1 MNKYIALGNLTRDP
15 KFREIKNDNKVCD
28 FSIAINNK
36 ANNSVFYIDIETWN
50 SVAENCNRFLSKGRK
65 VLVEGRLASS
75 SWKTKEGENRIRNYC
90 VAEKVTFLDKS
101 EQDASQTKEPAEYK
115 KKQQQDEEEYD
126 EFADIPF

>member
-15 KFREIKNDNKVCD
+15 KFREVKGDNKVCD
-28 FSIAINNK
+28 FAIAINNK
-36 ANNSVFYIDIETWN
+36 VNNSVFYIDIETWN

-75 SWKTKEGENRIRNYC
+75 SWKTKEGENRTRTYC

-101 EQDASQTKEPAEYK
+101 EQDQSSNQEPKAE
-115 KKQQQDEEEYD
+115 EAED

>member
-15 KFREIKNDNKVCD
+15 KYREVKGDNKVCD
-28 FSIAINNK
+28 FAIAINNK
-36 ANNSVFYIDIETWN
+36 VNNSVFYIDVETWN

-75 SWKTKEGENRIRNYC
+75 SWKTKDGENRTRTYC

-101 EQDASQTKEPAEYK
+101 DDNPQSENSRPQEPK
-115 KKQQQDEEEYD
+115 SEEIED

>member
-1 MNKYIALGNLTRDP
+1 MITRNMNKYIALGNLTRDP
-15 KFREIKNDNKVCD
+15 KFREVKGDNKVCD
-28 FSIAINNK
+28 FAIAINNK
-36 ANNSVFYIDIETWN
+36 VNNSVFYIDIETWN

-75 SWKTKEGENRIRNYC
+75 SWKTKEGENRTRTYC

-101 EQDASQTKEPAEYK
+101 EQDQSSNQEPKAE
-115 KKQQQDEEEYD
+115 EAED

>member
-15 KFREIKNDNKVCD
+15 KFREVKGDNKVCD
-28 FSIAINNK
+28 FAIAINNK

-75 SWKTKEGENRIRNYC
+75 SWKTKEGENRIRTYC
-90 VAEKVTFLDKS
+90 IAEKVTFLDKS
-101 EQDASQTKEPAEYK
+101 ENSTNTNNSSNNEPKA
-115 KKQQQDEEEYD
+115 DEIDD
-126 EFADIPF
+126 EFGDIPF

>member
-15 KFREIKNDNKVCD
+15 KFREVKGDNKVCD
-28 FSIAINNK
+28 FAIAINNK
-36 ANNSVFYIDIETWN
+36 VNNSVFYIDIETWN

-75 SWKTKEGENRIRNYC
+75 SWKTKEGENRTRTYC

-101 EQDASQTKEPAEYK
+101 EQEQGSNQEPKPEEAE
-115 KKQQQDEEEYD
+115 D

>member
-15 KFREIKNDNKVCD
+15 KFREVKGDNKVCD
-28 FSIAINNK
+28 FAIAINNK

-75 SWKTKEGENRIRNYC
+75 SWKTKDGENRTRTYC
-90 VAEKVTFLDKS
+90 TAEKVTFLDKS
-101 EQDASQTKEPAEYK
+101 EDSSKPIEQTTKEPKVDEAE
-115 KKQQQDEEEYD
+115 D

>member
-15 KFREIKNDNKVCD
+15 KFREVKGDNKVCD
-28 FSIAINNK
+28 FAIAINNK
-36 ANNSVFYIDIETWN
+36 ANNSVFYIDVETWN

-75 SWKTKEGENRIRNYC
+75 SWKTKDGENRTRTYC
-90 VAEKVTFLDKS
+90 TAEKVTFLDKS
-101 EQDASQTKEPAEYK
+101 EDSSKPIEPTTKEPK
-115 KKQQQDEEEYD
+115 VDESED

>member
-1 MNKYIALGNLTRDP
+1 M
-15 KFREIKNDNKVCD
+15 
-28 FSIAINNK
+28 
-36 ANNSVFYIDIETWN
+36 
-50 SVAENCNRFLSKGRK
+50 
-65 VLVEGRLASS
+65 VEGRLASS

>member
-15 KFREIKNDNKVCD
+15 KFREIKGDNKVCD
-28 FSIAINNK
+28 FAIAINNK
-36 ANNSVFYIDIETWN
+36 VNNSVFYIDVETWN

-75 SWKTKEGENRIRNYC
+75 SWKTKDGENRTRTYC

-101 EQDASQTKEPAEYK
+101 EDGSGAEQSSSKEPQAE
-115 KKQQQDEEEYD
+115 EAED
-126 EFADIPF
+126 EFADVPF

>member
-15 KFREIKNDNKVCD
+15 KFREVKGDNKVCD
-28 FSIAINNK
+28 FAIAINNK
-36 ANNSVFYIDIETWN
+36 VNNSVFYIDVETWN

-75 SWKTKEGENRIRNYC
+75 SWKTKEGENRTRTYC

-101 EQDASQTKEPAEYK
+101 EQEQSSNQEPKAE
-115 KKQQQDEEEYD
+115 EAED

>member
-15 KFREIKNDNKVCD
+15 KFREVKGDNKVCD
-28 FSIAINNK
+28 FAIAINNK
-36 ANNSVFYIDIETWN
+36 VNNSVFYIDIETWN

-75 SWKTKEGENRIRNYC
+75 SWKTKEGENRTRTYC

-101 EQDASQTKEPAEYK
+101 EQEQSSNQEPKAE
-115 KKQQQDEEEYD
+115 EAED